1 MGELGPPRGPGVFPP
16 GLRKEGRLEAASA
29 GTALLGRGSNG
40 RAGNQSRAGTR
51 KELAVPGP
59 DGGQQQRCHQEPRGG
74 KKLRSREGPERPCQ
88 LP

>member
-1 MGELGPPRGPGVFPP
+1 MGRLGPPGAPGVFPP

-29 GTALLGRGSNG
+29 GTALLGRGSNEG
-40 RAGNQSRAGTR
+40 AGNQSRVGTR

-59 DGGQQQRCHQEPRGG
+59 DGGQQQRRHQEPRGG
-74 KKLRSREGPERPCQ
+74 KKLRCREGPERPRQ